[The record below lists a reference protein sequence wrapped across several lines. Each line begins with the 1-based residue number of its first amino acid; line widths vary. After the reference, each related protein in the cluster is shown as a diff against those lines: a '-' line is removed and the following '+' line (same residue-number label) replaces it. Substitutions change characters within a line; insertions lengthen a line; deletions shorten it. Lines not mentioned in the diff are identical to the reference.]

1 MRHSFLRADT
11 KNRFPCSRPW
21 PRPCAGTKGAFA
33 VPPGLKRF
41 QRVGKARL
49 RRSFPT
55 ERVSPALSARPGKR
69 AGKPCCARL
78 PNPPHMSARQ
88 AARWK
93 RAACPAQARD
103 AFSKSKLWGRHR
115 EFGIQLGG
123 DGGKRVPCGH
133 LPPKVAKRPEGVNRN
148 ERWARP
154 APAAMIEVAGLRAL
168 QTSQKRF
175 VNGLKPCCAR
185 LPNPS
190 HMSQDSDFILEGL
203 RPSNPQKTDSS
214 PKRAAPEK
222 QPPLPARPAFFL

>member
-1 MRHSFLRADT
+1 MFAPGAQT
-11 KNRFPCSRPW
+11 
-21 PRPCAGTKGAFA
+21 PRPPGT
-33 VPPGLKRF
+33 V
-41 QRVGKARL
+41 
-49 RRSFPT
+49 
-55 ERVSPALSARPGKR
+55 
-69 AGKPCCARL
+69 
-78 PNPPHMSARQ
+78 
-88 AARWK
+88 
-93 RAACPAQARD
+93 
-103 AFSKSKLWGRHR
+103 
-115 EFGIQLGG
+115 
-123 DGGKRVPCGH
+123 GKRVPCGH
-133 LPPKVAKRPEGVNRN
+133 LREAQSDPKVGSETSGGRVQRPPRRLSDREKPGDTNPLWRGRREASAQWAVARSAKRPEGVNRN

-203 RPSNPQKTDSS
+203 RPSTPQKTDSS